1 MKLSPQSIA
10 KLLDLDIDH
19 VIYKVTG
26 QQVTS
31 TDWKLKTKERASIRK
46 QYKKELYD
54 IESLP
59 RFENPDAIS
68 YQKVCILREL
78 IDQCNRYPIA
88 VMTKMV
94 KCKACVEKI
103 NFVGDY
109 LYYDMILSEA
119 NQILIKKKLAEC
131 HLETIGNDKIYE
143 EWQSQSE

>member
-19 VIYKVTG
+19 VIYKITG
-26 QQVTS
+26 KQAIS
-31 TDWKLKTKERASIRK
+31 TDWKSRTKERASIRK
-46 QYKKELYD
+46 QYKKELY
-54 IESLP
+54 ELEQLP
-59 RFENPDAIS
+59 RFENSDAIS

-78 IDQCNRYPIA
+78 IDQCNRYPIT
-88 VMTKMV
+88 VMTKIV
-94 KCKACVEKI
+94 KCKPCVEKI

-119 NQILIKKKLAEC
+119 NQTLIKKKLAEC

>member
-19 VIYKVTG
+19 IIYKITG
-26 QQVTS
+26 KQATS
-31 TDWKLKTKERASIRK
+31 TDWKSRTKERASIRR

-59 RFENPDAIS
+59 RFENSDAIS

-78 IDQCNRYPIA
+78 IEQCNHYPIA
-88 VMTKMV
+88 VMTKIV
-94 KCKACVEKI
+94 KCKPCVEKI

-109 LYYDMILSEA
+109 LYYDMILSES

-143 EWQSQSE
+143 EWQNQSE

>member
-10 KLLDLDIDH
+10 KLLDLDIDN
-19 VIYKVTG
+19 VIYKITG
-26 QQVTS
+26 KQTIS
-31 TDWKLKTKERASIRK
+31 TDWKSRTKERASIRK
-46 QYKKELYD
+46 QYKKELYEL
-54 IESLP
+54 ESLP
-59 RFENPDAIS
+59 SFENPDAIS

-88 VMTKMV
+88 IMTKVV

-109 LYYDMILSEA
+109 LYYDMILSPE
-119 NQILIKKKLAEC
+119 NQIIIKKKLAEC
-131 HLETIGNDKIYE
+131 HLETIGNDKIYG